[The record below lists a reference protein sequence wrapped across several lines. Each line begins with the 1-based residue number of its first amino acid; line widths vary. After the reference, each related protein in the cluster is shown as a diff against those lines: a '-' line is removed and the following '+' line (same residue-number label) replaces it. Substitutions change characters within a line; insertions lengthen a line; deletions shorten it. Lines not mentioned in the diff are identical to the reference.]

1 MGVVITPCREMA
13 VVLVLLVVILVLV
26 SLWRVLKKSLWVL
39 TTGGTRSA
47 NSPFRTV
54 FPPSPTPLVT
64 VHQERDKVLK
74 QSFSEEKIPDSLDAI
89 VIGKETALWTCR
101 KV

>member
-1 MGVVITPCREMA
+1 MV
-13 VVLVLLVVILVLV
+13 LVVIVALLCV
-26 SLWRVLKKSLWVL
+26 WQVLKKSLWL
-39 TTGGTRSA
+39 FTTGGTRSG

-64 VHQERDKVLK
+64 VHEERDKVLK

-89 VIGKETALWTCR
+89 VIGKKCGNNGSACAY
-101 KV
+101 